1 MFTFDNPAGG
11 IPAAAYDATGVFLI
25 GQLERLDPNLYEP
38 LIDFTWSRDITL
50 RTDVTMADDVA
61 SWINTNYASTGGV
74 NPNGISWIG
83 QGVDLI
89 SGVALDAGKT
99 SQDIHLWGKELKWT
113 VIELAKSQQ
122 LGRPVDQQQYDAMQM
137 AYNADVNQLVYVG
150 DTSINST
157 GICNGA
163 AVGNLM
169 NVANGVTSGTS
180 KWATKSPDDILADV
194 NEILYS
200 AWQAS
205 GYKIMP
211 TDLRLPPLQFS
222 SLTSRLVSGQGSQSI
237 GRFLAENNIVAQQ
250 GGTLNILP
258 LNYLIGRGTGG
269 TPFVPGTVDRMM
281 AYSNRNDLIR
291 YPLVP
296 LQRTPLQPKS
306 IYQTT
311 TYYGRLGEVEFLRP
325 ETVAYRDGL

>member
-1 MFTFDNPAGG
+1 MYTFDNPAGG
-11 IPAAAYDATGVFLI
+11 IPGSVYDATGVFLI

-61 SWINTNYASTGGV
+61 SWMYSNYAKVGGV

-89 SGVALDAGKT
+89 SGVALDAGKK
-99 SQDIHLWGKELKWT
+99 SQDIHTWGMELKWS

-122 LGRPVDQQQYDAMQM
+122 LGRPVDAQQYDAMQM
-137 AYNADVNQLVYVG
+137 GYNADVNQLVYVG
-150 DTSINST
+150 DTSINTT
-157 GICNGA
+157 GMCNGSD
-163 AVGNLM
+163 VSNFS
-169 NVANGVTSGTS
+169 NVANGVTTGAA
-180 KWATKSPDDILADV
+180 KWAAKNEREILADV
-194 NEILYS
+194 NEILFS
-200 AWQAS
+200 TWQAS
-205 GYKIMP
+205 GYKILP
-211 TDLRLPPLQFS
+211 TELRLPPSQFS
-222 SLTSRLVSGQGSQSI
+222 MLTTRLIGEAGSQSV

-250 GGTLNILP
+250 GGTLNIQP

-269 TPFVPGTVDRMM
+269 TPFVPGTDRMM

-291 YPLVP
+291 FPLVP

-311 TYYGRLGEVEFLRP
+311 TYYGKLGSVEFLRP
-325 ETVAYRDGL
+325 ETVAYRDGI